1 MKSKSKPATQIS
13 RTVGTNFLV
22 SIYHQDNHSWQGS
35 IQWLDTGEKLHF
47 RSELEMINLMSR
59 AIQKIER
66 EEEPLRDWSKD
77 LKGNAC

>member
-1 MKSKSKPATQIS
+1 MKNKTQVVAQKSQTG
-13 RTVGTNFLV
+13 GTNFLV
-22 SIYHQDNHSWQGS
+22 SIYHQENHSWQGT

-59 AIQKIER
+59 AIRKTER